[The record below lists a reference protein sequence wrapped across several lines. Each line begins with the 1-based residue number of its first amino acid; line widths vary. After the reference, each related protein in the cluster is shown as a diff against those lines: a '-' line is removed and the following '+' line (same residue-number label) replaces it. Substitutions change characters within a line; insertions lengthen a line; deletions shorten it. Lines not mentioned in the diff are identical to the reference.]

1 MPSVKIGAI
10 DIEFPYE
17 PYDCQKKY
25 MESVIASL
33 VQRQHAILES
43 PTGTGKTLC
52 LLCASLG
59 WLEYSLAQQQL
70 KQLEQ
75 PWDGR
80 NDSAPPSCSSKFDA
94 PLIIFSSRTHAQL
107 NQAIQAFKNTA
118 YSSHKIGVLGSRDQL
133 CSLPEV
139 INLETNSA
147 KVYQCRLRVSTR
159 TCEYYRNFD
168 ANREKLL
175 DTMKTSKI
183 TDIEDLAKFGREH
196 RYFFLCLISFRSY

>member
-118 YSSHKIGVLGSRDQL
+118 YSRFSRPALFATRSHQFGNQL
-133 CSLPEV
+133 SKSLP
-139 INLETNSA
+139 
-147 KVYQCRLRVSTR
+147 VSTSCVHPNLR
-159 TCEYYRNFD
+159 I
-168 ANREKLL
+168 LPQL
-175 DTMKTSKI
+175 
-183 TDIEDLAKFGREH
+183 
-196 RYFFLCLISFRSY
+196 